1 MIIKKIIIKNI
12 LEMTIK
18 NKMIVMIKKVLDEMI
33 VVMKE
38 YNVIIVIIKNKV
50 IV

>member
-18 NKMIVMIKKVLDEMI
+18 NKIIIVMMKNIRVMI

-38 YNVIIVIIKNKV
+38 
-50 IV
+50 

>member
-1 MIIKKIIIKNI
+1 MIKNI

-18 NKMIVMIKKVLDEMI
+18 NKIIVMIKKVLDEII

-38 YNVIIVIIKNKV
+38 
-50 IV
+50 